1 MPKQFNI
8 EEQYQRYLKMVKLS
22 EEQMP
27 EDQKVEMR
35 RAFYGGIGQ
44 MTIWMFTDMDQMT
57 EPDAMLA
64 LDSIRKETLEF
75 WKEQAVDITSR
86 G

>member
-1 MPKQFNI
+1 MPKGFTL

-27 EDQKVEMR
+27 EDQRIEMR

-44 MTIWMFTDMDQMT
+44 MVIWMFTDMDKMT

-64 LDSIRKETLEF
+64 LDGIRKETLEF